1 MNKSKFL
8 KRSLA
13 ALLAILMV
21 ATMIPS
27 AFAAG
32 EDAPEIFVDNRRTT
46 YDGDNKYSITIYDT
60 DDVLISWTPI
70 PGTKMRVV
78 TKDGIDKDL
87 DARIY
92 LPENANLVSSDEY
105 KTYSLKLQKIES
117 KKDPVDYTLSITIKS
132 TKPAN
137 ECRLGGV
144 RVDKTSGT
152 YKLGYLGGGTAV
164 LGYSN
169 KVEAAGIEA
178 HAIEGVVS
186 GSTVT
191 VTLPFGMTPEDVGFD
206 GVGIA
211 NDITA
216 TAVFA
221 PMSVVAKSHYTY
233 NPTTKTGSVRV
244 TAKSGATKTYTVKF
258 ESEQVF
264 ESFEGATNLAD
275 LKNVTKID
283 TNKATA
289 ADGSVYSRYTLK
301 VNKKVAD
308 PTSTTAAYTW
318 VPEFVPTERAQRIM
332 GVGEASRDTRAT
344 TLKLEKQAKADGTA
358 NSGTEIVNFTA
369 GAVTPPANSNM
380 LRLVTSGHAEWDIG
394 ANQMVT
400 DNPDYV
406 YLLVRTKANPSG
418 AYVEVQL
425 NPVLNP
431 AAGPRITEIQAAN
444 TLSSESA
451 AFVAADAT
459 SIDVVLDKEYGD
471 EAGGSETQG
480 DKTDIS
486 KVYLHVTT
494 DTDAYVRIPSQE
506 ANNPAVTSS
515 SWDSSTPSTRHLLKN
530 VNAKDGSVTIQITD
544 KNGKNPRNY
553 RVNFRVAT
561 TNHTELERVALYTAD
576 GVKVAESIKQADKTA
591 PRELEVPYEYFPTPG
606 DVSQDPTGAV
616 AGSPLA
622 NLYLC
627 VFPSDGAAV
636 APGKFPTT
644 IDVSNVAIDSSTT
657 DTNGDN
663 KPDLFENGATKVS
676 NVWTID
682 FVEDNAGTPGADF
695 DDTLFVTVSNA
706 GAGTE
711 EKTYQIVLK
720 RKLPKTE
727 AELDSVETNKALDAN
742 YVYSQ
747 ANTLGREKPSQSYEQ
762 TVGTPAPNPA
772 DIGQAYIAAKDIAGN
787 DLPARISGNDIIVT
801 VPANWDASTDT
812 LYLTKLVPS
821 ADTEK
826 VYRSV
831 FDTMRESSAS
841 GTSII
846 EASKSV
852 LVPTEQKDQTQN
864 DTAVRDYGGKVN
876 RFKNLTVVGGGAEEQ
891 NILYAV
897 SERDYWNNPGL
908 NGADPADVNALK
920 TYSTPYEVHIEYA
933 PDNSEERELKDVQ
946 SANPALATAS
956 FDAEYGLITISVP
969 DSTDWSDG
977 YRGDRSKNFKLNFE
991 ASADALIIDKYQ
1003 KELNDVTA
1011 GSGAVNGAG
1020 DASGRY
1026 NGATAAQLNEYWQQ
1040 LNIRDQI
1047 TNDTEFFVLNG
1058 ELYIYDPLTGY
1069 EIPVTGVGGKFT
1081 NNNWATIK
1089 SKQAEIQVYDAQQND
1104 KITYRL
1110 DLKVGSSQPV
1120 SGDNTLAS
1128 VTANGHAATKSGND
1142 YTVYVPEG
1150 TDMSK
1155 AKLSLR
1161 TTDSGASITSVDGK
1175 TYTDGMEVDLSEGK
1189 TVTVVVTAAN
1199 GETVTYTIEST
1210 FGSTPVDRPS
1220 DKYTDI
1226 PAAPMGDYVRSAIDN
1241 GIMIGTSA
1249 TKFSPNM
1256 EVSRWQFA
1264 LLIARADLRVKNAA
1278 ITNADEADA
1287 ELIKLYSGTPTF
1299 DDTKDLDKLYNA
1311 AIEYCNKNGIIDGKG
1326 DNKFAPKAVVTR
1338 LEAARMISDWTGIT
1352 DDTKTENT
1360 NNIKDWNLVNWG
1372 KQYVNAVYDAGFIQG
1387 YPNGN
1392 FGPKDNLK
1400 RGQSAVIIMKAFEYM
1415 TDK

>member
-32 EDAPEIFVDNRRTT
+32 EDAPEIFVDNRRATC
-46 YDGDNKYSITIYDT
+46 DGTNYSITIYDT

-78 TKDGIDKDL
+78 TKDGIEKDL

-92 LPENANLVSSDEY
+92 LPENAAFDG
-105 KTYSLKLQKIES
+105 KDTYTIKLQEIVGKNAPI
-117 KKDPVDYTLSITIKS
+117 DHNLSITIKS
-132 TKPAN
+132 TKPTN

-144 RVDKTSGT
+144 RVDKTSGK
-152 YKLGYLGGGTAV
+152 YKLGYLGDGTNDV

-169 KVEAAGIEA
+169 KVEDDGIEA

-186 GSTVT
+186 GNTVT

-206 GVGIA
+206 GAGIA

-221 PMSVVAKSHYTY
+221 PLSVVAKSHYTY
-233 NPTTKTGSVRV
+233 NSATKTGSVRV

-275 LKNVTKID
+275 LENVTKID

-289 ADGSVYSRYTLK
+289 TNGYVYSRYTLK

-308 PTSTTAAYTW
+308 PTSTTATYTW

-332 GVGEASRDTRAT
+332 GVGEASRDTSAT
-344 TLKLEKQAKADGTA
+344 TLKLEKQAKANGAA
-358 NSGTEIVNFTA
+358 NSGTEIVNFTTS
-369 GAVTPPANSNM
+369 AVTSPANSSM
-380 LRLVTSGHAEWDIG
+380 LRLVTSGHAKWDINAG
-394 ANQMVT
+394 QMIT
-400 DNPDYV
+400 GSPDYV

-486 KVYLHVTT
+486 KVYLHVST
-494 DTDAYVRIPSQE
+494 DTNAYVRIPSQE
-506 ANNPAVTSS
+506 ANNPAVSSS
-515 SWDSSTPSTRHLLKN
+515 SWDSQTPSTRHLLKN

-544 KNGKNPRNY
+544 ANGKNPRNY

-591 PRELEVPYEYFPTPG
+591 PRELEVPYEYFPTAG
-606 DVSQDPTGAV
+606 DVSQDPTGTV
-616 AGSPLA
+616 AGHPLA

-636 APGKFPTT
+636 APGKLPTT
-644 IDVSNVAIDSSTT
+644 IDVSNVAINSST
-657 DTNGDN
+657 NSQN
-663 KPDLFENGATKVS
+663 PDLFENGVTTVGDVWNS
-676 NVWTID
+676 N
-682 FVEDNAGTPGADF
+682 FVEDSAGNASSDF
-695 DDTLFVTVSNA
+695 GDTLFVTVSNA

-711 EKTYQIVLK
+711 EETYQIVLK

-747 ANTLGREKPSQSYEQ
+747 ANTLGREKMGQSYEQ
-762 TVGTPAPNPA
+762 PVGTAAPNPA

-821 ADTEK
+821 ADTKK

-831 FDTMRESSAS
+831 FNAMRESSAS

-864 DTAVRDYGGKVN
+864 DVVLRDYGGTVN

-946 SANPALATAS
+946 SANPALATAN

-977 YRGDRSKNFKLNFE
+977 YRGDRSKNFKLNFT

-1003 KELNDVTA
+1003 KELNDGVANAKAASANTNNTNWA
-1011 GSGAVNGAG
+1011 GAAT
-1020 DASGRY
+1020 GRY
-1026 NGATAAQLNEYWQQ
+1026 AIAGATPTPDETKVLNEYWRQ
-1040 LNIRDQI
+1040 LNVRDQI

-1069 EIPVTGVGGKFT
+1069 ETPVTGVGGKFT

-1120 SGDNTLAS
+1120 SGDNTLSS
-1128 VTANGHAATKSGND
+1128 VTADGHAATKSGND

-1155 AKLSLR
+1155 AKLSLL
-1161 TTDSGASITSVDGK
+1161 TTDSGARVTSVDGK

-1189 TVTVVVTAAN
+1189 TVSVVVTAAN
-1199 GETVTYTIEST
+1199 GASATYTIKSAY
-1210 FGSTPVDRPS
+1210 GSAPDPWTNPFTDVSEDAWYY
-1220 DKYTDI
+1220 DAVKY
-1226 PAAPMGDYVRSAIDN
+1226 VNQN
-1241 GIMIGTSA
+1241 GLMDGTSA
-1249 TKFSPNM
+1249 TKFSPRVNLT
-1256 EVSRWQFA
+1256 RAQFA
-1264 LLIARADLRVKNAA
+1264 QI
-1278 ITNADEADA
+1278 
-1287 ELIKLYSGTPTF
+1287 
-1299 DDTKDLDKLYNA
+1299 LYNA
-1311 AIEYCNKNGIIDGKG
+1311 EGNPDVTWT
-1326 DNKFAPKAVVTR
+1326 DKFSDVKEGAWYAKAVIWAAENNVLAGYANGTARPNSIVTR
-1338 LEAARMISDWTGIT
+1338 EDLVSLLWRYAGKPAPTGTTLDFSDASKVSSYAKDALLWAVENKIISGRANGELDPKGNAQRAEAAQM
-1352 DDTKTENT
+1352 
-1360 NNIKDWNLVNWG
+1360 LM
-1372 KQYVNAVYDAGFIQG
+1372 QYFSN
-1387 YPNGN
+1387 
-1392 FGPKDNLK
+1392 K
-1400 RGQSAVIIMKAFEYM
+1400 
-1415 TDK
+1415 

>member
-152 YKLGYLGGGTAV
+152 YKLGYLGDGTNDV

-169 KVEAAGIEA
+169 KVEATGIEA

-221 PMSVVAKSHYTY
+221 PLSVVAKSHYTY
-233 NPTTKTGSVRV
+233 NAATKTGSVRV
-244 TAKSGATKTYTVKF
+244 TAQSGATKTYTVKF
-258 ESEQVF
+258 VSEKVF
-264 ESFEGATNLAD
+264 DSFAGASNLKD
-275 LKNVTKID
+275 LENVTKINRYAS
-283 TNKATA
+283 TTGT
-289 ADGSVYSRYTLK
+289 DGNGAKYTLN
-301 VNKKVAD
+301 VKKEVTD
-308 PTSTTAAYTW
+308 PTTNTATTWTPVYEATERLQRLMGAGYVAEDVELAKPKLSVGSTTKSY
-318 VPEFVPTERAQRIM
+318 ERIS
-332 GVGEASRDTRAT
+332 VVNSV
-344 TLKLEKQAKADGTA
+344 DGT
-358 NSGTEIVNFTA
+358 NT
-369 GAVTPPANSNM
+369 GAM
-380 LRLVTSGHAEWDIG
+380 LRLITSGHATWDLG
-394 ANQMVT
+394 DTAFT
-400 DNPDYV
+400 DSDSDYV

-418 AYVEVQL
+418 AFIEVKL
-425 NPVLNP
+425 DPVKAP
-431 AAGPRITEIQAAN
+431 VVGPRITEIQAAN
-444 TLSSESA
+444 TMSNESA

-459 SIDVVLDKEYGD
+459 SIDVVLDKEYGND
-471 EAGGSETQG
+471 AGGSETDG

-486 KVYLHVTT
+486 KVYLHVST

-506 ANNPAVTSS
+506 GNETPVWSS
-515 SWDSSTPSTRHLLKN
+515 SWDNQNPDIRHLLKN

-544 KNGKNPRNY
+544 ADGKNPRNY

-561 TNHTELERVALYTAD
+561 TNKTELERVALYTAD

-606 DVSQDPTGAV
+606 DVSQDPTNAV
-616 AGSPLA
+616 TSTRLAG
-622 NLYLC
+622 LYLC
-627 VFPSDGAAV
+627 IFPSDGASV
-636 APGKFPTT
+636 APGTVPTQ
-644 IDVSNVAIDSSTT
+644 VNVTNVEVDSSKNHTH
-657 DTNGDN
+657 GAS
-663 KPDLFENGATKVS
+663 PDGATPDPVLSGNNPHIFENGVTTVGDVWNAT
-676 NVWTID
+676 
-682 FVEDNAGTPGADF
+682 FGTGANF
-695 DDTLFVTVSNA
+695 NNTLSITVSNT
-706 GAGTE
+706 GAGTADE
-711 EKTYQIVLK
+711 TYEIELK
-720 RKLPKTE
+720 RKLPRTE
-727 AELDSVETNKALDAN
+727 AELDVVETNKALDAD

-747 ANTLGREKPSQSYEQ
+747 ANTLGKENSQK
-762 TVGTPAPNPA
+762 
-772 DIGQAYIAAKDIAGN
+772 DIGQAYVAAMGEDGN
-787 DLPARISGNDIIVT
+787 ELPARISGNDIIVT
-801 VPANWDASTDT
+801 VPADWDQSTDA
-812 LYLTKLVPS
+812 LYLTKLAGTPDTKELYRYVDDDIPATTTDPKVAS
-821 ADTEK
+821 A
-826 VYRSV
+826 
-831 FDTMRESSAS
+831 
-841 GTSII
+841 
-846 EASKSV
+846 SV
-852 LVPTEQKDQTQN
+852 LVWAEQQDQTEN
-864 DTAVRDYGGKVN
+864 SVGSRTYTGDVN
-876 RFKNLTVVGGGAEEQ
+876 RFINLTEVNGGVEEQ
-891 NILYAV
+891 NVIYAV
-897 SERDYWNNPGL
+897 SERDYYLYL
-908 NGADPADVNALK
+908 NGGGTLTNLK

-1020 DASGRY
+1020 HTSGRY

-1128 VTANGHAATKSGND
+1128 VTADGHAATKSGNE
-1142 YTVYVPEG
+1142 YTVYVPKG

-1189 TVTVVVTAAN
+1189 IVTVVVTAAN
-1199 GETVTYTIEST
+1199 GASATYTVKSEVGT
-1210 FGSTPVDRPS
+1210 APTPWTNP
-1220 DKYTDI
+1220 YTDVKE
-1226 PAAPMGDYVRSAIDN
+1226 GDWFYDAVKYVNQN
-1241 GIMIGTSA
+1241 GLMEGTSA
-1249 TKFSPNM
+1249 NKFSPRSDLTRGM
-1256 EVSRWQFA
+1256 FA
-1264 LLIARADLRVKNAA
+1264 QI
-1278 ITNADEADA
+1278 
-1287 ELIKLYSGTPTF
+1287 
-1299 DDTKDLDKLYNA
+1299 LYNA
-1311 AIEYCNKNGIIDGKG
+1311 AGKPSVTWT
-1326 DNKFAPKAVVTR
+1326 NKFSDVKEGDWYASAIIWAADQGVLAGYGNGTAKPKSSITREDLVSLLWRYEGSPAPTSTTLNFSDASKVSSYAKDAMLWAVENDIVTGTSGKLNPQGNAMR
-1338 LEAARMISDWTGIT
+1338 SEAAQM
-1352 DDTKTENT
+1352 
-1360 NNIKDWNLVNWG
+1360 L
-1372 KQYVNAVYDAGFIQG
+1372 
-1387 YPNGN
+1387 
-1392 FGPKDNLK
+1392 
-1400 RGQSAVIIMKAFEYM
+1400 MKYFSN
-1415 TDK
+1415 K